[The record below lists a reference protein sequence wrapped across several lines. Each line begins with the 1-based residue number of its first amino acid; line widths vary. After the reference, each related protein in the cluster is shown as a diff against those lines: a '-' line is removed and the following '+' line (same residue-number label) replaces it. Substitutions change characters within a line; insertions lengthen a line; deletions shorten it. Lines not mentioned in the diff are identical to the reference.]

1 MRPVHVDVLMTPVPA
16 SEEQKGRKSPKPP
29 AMQNIIRVV
38 LNTVIAAL
46 CVAAGYL
53 SAEYVPLHRNEVPRD
68 TSAVRNTA
76 RVLQCDV
83 LNGCGA
89 KGVSAR
95 VTGFLRSHGFD
106 VVEMKN
112 YKTFGVPH
120 TIVVDRVGNLSA
132 ARRIA
137 GALGV
142 PAANIVQQLN
152 PDYFVDVSVIIGA
165 DYSRLPLSQ

>member
-1 MRPVHVDVLMTPVPA
+1 MTPLPA
-16 SEEQKGRKSPKPP
+16 EENGGRKPATPP
-29 AMQNIIRVV
+29 AMQNILRVI
-38 LNTVIAAL
+38 LNTVIVVL
-46 CVAAGYL
+46 CLAAGYL
-53 SAEYVPLHRNEVPRD
+53 SAEYVPLHRGEPARD
-68 TSAVRNTA
+68 TSAVKNA
-76 RVLQCDV
+76 PRVLQCDV

-95 VTGFLRSHGFD
+95 VTSFLRGHGFD

-142 PAANIVQQLN
+142 PASNIVQQLN